1 MKSNTVFLTWNNSRR
16 SMSICAR
23 LGVERVVIVGN
34 RSGLARHILGSLA
47 TTVFLIRKRPEL
59 IWFQFSLAL
68 SVILWVYACVRR
80 TARVQLVA
88 DIHTKAM
95 RRSGPIG
102 TRWMIQFLKRRA
114 LRRCVAVLVTNH
126 ENLRY
131 VEEFFGAYAL
141 VLPDPLPRM
150 PARATGEA
158 PSLAHADVA
167 FICSFAEDEP
177 ISLMIEAARQLR
189 GEAQI
194 VFTGNPSKIGPAAR
208 REIQSVAR
216 FTGFLPDED
225 YWRLLRSAQCIVVLS
240 NEPACL
246 PCGAYE
252 SIAVGR
258 RPILVDDLQAHHL
271 FGDLAIYTGLHAQVL
286 ASAIRDALGDRE
298 YRASSLAQ
306 VYEDR
311 WQEIWQHVQRRL
323 GSLGLKQPA
332 AHP

>member
-1 MKSNTVFLTWNNSRR
+1 MKSNAVFLTWNNSRR

-47 TTVFLIRKRPEL
+47 TIVFLIRKRPEL

-102 TRWMIQFLKRRA
+102 TRWMIRFLKRSA
-114 LRRCVAVLVTNH
+114 LRHCVAVLVTNH

-131 VEEFFGAYAL
+131 AEEFLGAYAL
-141 VLPDPLPRM
+141 VLPDPLPQM
-150 PARATGEA
+150 PALAVCER
-158 PSLAHADVA
+158 PSLAHPDVA

-177 ISLMIEAARQLR
+177 IPLMIEAARQLR

-194 VFTGNPSKIGPAAR
+194 VFTGNPSKVGPAAR
-208 REIQSVAR
+208 REIQRVAQ

-225 YWRLLRSAQCIVVLS
+225 YWRLLRSTQCIVVLS

-258 RPILVDDLQAHHL
+258 RPILADDVQARHL
-271 FGDLAIYTGLHAQVL
+271 FGDLAIYTRLHAQVL
-286 ASAIRDALGDRE
+286 ASAIREVLDDRE
-298 YRASSLAQ
+298 HGASSFAH

-323 GSLGLKQPA
+323 GSQGLKQPT

>member
-114 LRRCVAVLVTNH
+114 LRRCEPRKLAIRRGILWRICV
-126 ENLRY
+126 
-131 VEEFFGAYAL
+131 GASGSSAS
-141 VLPDPLPRM
+141 DAGACDGR
-150 PARATGEA
+150 G
-158 PSLAHADVA
+158 SLAGT
-167 FICSFAEDEP
+167 CG
-177 ISLMIEAARQLR
+177 R
-189 GEAQI
+189 
-194 VFTGNPSKIGPAAR
+194 
-208 REIQSVAR
+208 
-216 FTGFLPDED
+216 
-225 YWRLLRSAQCIVVLS
+225 
-240 NEPACL
+240 CL
-246 PCGAYE
+246 
-252 SIAVGR
+252 
-258 RPILVDDLQAHHL
+258 HML
-271 FGDLAIYTGLHAQVL
+271 F
-286 ASAIRDALGDRE
+286 R
-298 YRASSLAQ
+298 
-306 VYEDR
+306 
-311 WQEIWQHVQRRL
+311 
-323 GSLGLKQPA
+323 
-332 AHP
+332 